1 MAGKKGIA
9 NVPGMRRRKKGG
21 RPGGPDGFDR
31 SSPGTLAS
39 LIDAWSQR
47 LAERNYS
54 PRTLE
59 AHKWALHTFLHWAE
73 ARDLLRPEQITRP
86 ILESFQRWLWR
97 YRKKDGQPL
106 GVTTQRARLG
116 TLQRF
121 FAHLCR
127 ENRLAANP
135 AADLELPRK
144 PHRLLPR
151 GLTREEIAAVLAVP
165 DTADPLGVRDRA
177 ILETLYAT
185 GARRSELVRLDL
197 ADLDAAGATLHIR
210 RGKGGRS
217 RVVPVGARA
226 LEWLARYLR
235 AARPRLLLEATEPA
249 LFLSGYG
256 ERLSPAYLGN
266 WVRRTVDAAGVAK
279 AGSCHLF
286 RHSCAVHMLEN
297 GADSRFI
304 QQLLGHASAETTA
317 IYTEATIAALRAV
330 YARTHPAAQ
339 AERDPGPGPDPGAD
353 PGAPPGH

>member
-1 MAGKKGIA
+1 
-9 NVPGMRRRKKGG
+9 MRRRVSRPIVPARALSKPTSG
-21 RPGGPDGFDR
+21 RCTPSCIGPR
-31 SSPGTLAS
+31 PATCSAPNRSPGPSSKAS
-39 LIDAWSQR
+39 SAGSGATAR
-47 LAERNYS
+47 
-54 PRTLE
+54 RT
-59 AHKWALHTFLHWAE
+59 AS
-73 ARDLLRPEQITRP
+73 R
-86 ILESFQRWLWR
+86 S
-97 YRKKDGQPL
+97 G
-106 GVTTQRARLG
+106 TQRARLG
-116 TLQRF
+116 ALQRF

-151 GLTREEIAAVLAVP
+151 GLSREEIAAVLAVP
-165 DTADPLGVRDRA
+165 DVADPLGVRDRA

-235 AARPRLLLEATEPA
+235 AARPRLLLDATEPA

-330 YARTHPAAQ
+330 YARTHPADQ
-339 AERDPGPGPDPGAD
+339 AASALGAPAPGS
-353 PGAPPGH
+353 PPGHRIFPFL